1 MRELSLHILDIVEN
15 GLDAGASLVRVTIEE
30 DHQGNWL
37 RIRIADNGRGMPE
50 DTLKQVLDP
59 FFTTRKTRRVGLG
72 FPLLE
77 QAAKRCEGEF
87 RIESEPGR
95 GTEVLATFRLNH
107 IDLAPLGDMAGT
119 LKTLI
124 MSHPEVDFVYTHA
137 VHGDTFELDTRD
149 IRHELE
155 DVPINHPEVLG
166 HIGKVIDDSLKELKS
181 HTP

>member
-15 GLDAGASLVRVTIEE
+15 SLDAGARLVRITIEE
-30 DHQGNWL
+30 DRHRHWL
-37 RIRIADNGRGMPE
+37 RIKIADDGRGMPTE
-50 DTLKQVLDP
+50 TRKQVLDP

-87 RIESEPGR
+87 RIDSEPGK

-119 LKTLI
+119 LKGLI

-137 VHGDTFELDTRD
+137 VDRDTFVLDTRD
-149 IRHELE
+149 VRRELG
-155 DVPINHPEVLG
+155 DIPINHTDVLG
-166 HIGKVIDDSLKELKS
+166 HIGKMIDEFLEGIEQS
-181 HTP
+181 

>member
-15 GLDAGASLVRVTIEE
+15 GLDAGAGLVRITVEE
-30 DHQGNWL
+30 DRQGNWL

-50 DTLKQVLDP
+50 ETLKQVLDP

-77 QAAKRCEGEF
+77 QATRRCEGEF
-87 RIESEPGR
+87 MIDSKPGQ

-119 LKTLI
+119 LKGLI
-124 MSHPEVDFVYTHA
+124 MSHPEVDFVYTHT
-137 VHGDTFELDTRD
+137 VRGNTFELDTRD
-149 IRHELE
+149 IRRELE
-155 DVPINHPEVLG
+155 DVPINHPEVLR
-166 HIGKVIDDSLKELKS
+166 HIGEMMDEALSELS
-181 HTP
+181 RHNP

>member
-1 MRELSLHILDIVEN
+1 
-15 GLDAGASLVRVTIEE
+15 
-30 DHQGNWL
+30 
-37 RIRIADNGRGMPE
+37 MPE
-50 DTLKQVLDP
+50 ETLKQVLDP

-87 RIESEPGR
+87 RIDSEPGR

-107 IDLAPLGDMAGT
+107 IDLAPLGNMAGT
-119 LKTLI
+119 LKGLI

-137 VHGDTFELDTRD
+137 VNGDTFELDTRA

-155 DVPINHPEVLG
+155 GVPINHPEVLG
-166 HIGKVIDDSLKELKS
+166 HIDKMIDESLKELRS